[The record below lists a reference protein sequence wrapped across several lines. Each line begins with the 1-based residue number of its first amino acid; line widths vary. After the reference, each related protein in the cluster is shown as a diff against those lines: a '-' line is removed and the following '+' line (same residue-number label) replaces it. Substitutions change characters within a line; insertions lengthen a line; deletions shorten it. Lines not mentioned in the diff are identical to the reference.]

1 MTIINTVGGPAPKP
15 IYVEAVE
22 DTPSTLPHT
31 YQPSEGYDYLS
42 SVTVGKDPNLVPENV
57 KKDVSIF
64 GVSGSYEAQVSTDVL
79 DLPPMEGYGNTIFQ
93 VLLSL
98 DALEHEPVSKTGT
111 YDGLGTSNMVSLY
124 TIGDDGRVDTAIT
137 KGALS
142 TSNFY
147 TEGNV
152 YLCHADISAG
162 TVSNLNWNGSTL
174 MEPAS
179 GESPLR
185 FRMVGYVGVI
195 SSGTAP
201 PFNPSYP
208 NSSELEPIEITVEI
222 PYQSNWNVCTVTMP
236 DIKRD
241 FYMNNYG
248 EGPFYLCFTSRNI
261 ERIS

>member
-1 MTIINTVGGPAPKP
+1 MTIINMSGGKPAKP
-15 IYVEAVE
+15 IVVEAVE
-22 DTPSTLPHT
+22 ETPSTLPYT
-31 YQPSEGYDYLS
+31 FLPKEGVDYLS

-57 KKDVSIF
+57 RKDVSIF

-79 DLPPMEGYGNTIFQ
+79 DMPPMNSHGNTMFQ

-111 YDGLGTSNMVSLY
+111 YDHINTANMTSLY
-124 TIGDDGRVDTAIT
+124 TTGADGRVDTAIT
-137 KGALS
+137 KGALT

-162 TVSNLNWNGSTL
+162 TVSNLNWNGSPL

-179 GESPLR
+179 GEPPLR
-185 FRMVGYVGVI
+185 YRMVGNAGVI

-208 NSSELEPIEITVEI
+208 TTSELEPIEITVEI
-222 PYQSNWNVCTVTMP
+222 PYQSVWNRCSVTMP

-248 EGPFYLCFTSRNI
+248 DTSFYLCFMARNI